1 VAGERARPVADG
13 RVMNHRAERRSR
25 TVHAVDDASETR
37 TARVRSR
44 LDVIDHDGAEQPAAP
59 AATVVLVRDG
69 AEELE
74 VLMIH
79 RGAATTFGGMW
90 AFPGGV
96 IEDGDI
102 PVGSEPDPLP
112 AARRAAVRETR
123 EEIGLRVDGSSLV
136 WWSHWLPPSVSLAG
150 KRFSTW
156 FFVAE
161 AGDVHADEHVDVD
174 GEEVHA
180 HEWIAPANALARQA
194 SGEILIAPPTFV
206 TLEQLHRYGD
216 VASALAAA
224 DARHFHTEVAFA
236 SDGARICMWEGD
248 AGYGIGDPMVQGPR
262 HRLVMDDAA
271 GWRYLNTVA

>member
-1 VAGERARPVADG
+1 VDDQDDARPA
-13 RVMNHRAERRSR
+13 
-25 TVHAVDDASETR
+25 AS
-37 TARVRSR
+37 AR
-44 LDVIDHDGAEQPAAP
+44 LDVIDHPGAEQPASP
-59 AATVVLVRDG
+59 SSTVVLIRDG
-69 AEELE
+69 DAELE

-79 RGAATTFGGMW
+79 RGADTAFGGMW

-96 IEDGDI
+96 IEEHDI
-102 PVGSEPDPLP
+102 PGGTEPDPLP

-123 EEIGLRVDGSSLV
+123 EEVGLHIDEPSLI

-156 FFVAE
+156 FFLAE
-161 AGDVHADEHVDVD
+161 AGDIHADEHVEVD

-194 SGEILIAPPTFV
+194 TGEIMVAPPTFV

-224 DARHFHTEVAFA
+224 DPRYFATEVAFA
-236 SDGARICMWEGD
+236 PDGARICMWDGD
-248 AGYGIGDPMVQGPR
+248 AGYGIGDAMVQGPR
-262 HRLVMDDAA
+262 HRLVMDDDA
-271 GWRYLNTVA
+271 GWRYLNTVG